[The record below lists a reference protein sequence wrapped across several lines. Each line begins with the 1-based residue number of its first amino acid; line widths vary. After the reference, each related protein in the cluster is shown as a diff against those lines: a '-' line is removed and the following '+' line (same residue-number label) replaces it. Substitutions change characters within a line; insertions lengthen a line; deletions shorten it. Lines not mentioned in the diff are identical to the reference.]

1 MPCAQGSLPPPGKTG
16 PSGARPTLMGLTRFL
31 HTADWHLGMTR
42 RFLPPE
48 AQARYSEDR
57 IDAVGQIARMAD
69 EVDAQFV
76 LVCGDVFDSN
86 HVDRQVV
93 ARAASALA
101 QFTVPVLIL
110 PGNHDPLDAAS
121 VYRAPAFV
129 DRLPASVTVIEDST
143 PILIGDVEVVGAPW
157 NAKRPGLDP
166 SASVVAGLGPAGS
179 LRVLAAHGVVDVMS
193 PDTQDPSVIAM
204 SGLRTALDA
213 GLLAYVALGDRHST
227 TEVGGDPRVWYPGTP
242 VATDHGELDPGNV
255 LVVTV
260 DGLSV
265 SVAPRRV
272 GQWSFRRIEARLD
285 GVDDVLRLDAE
296 LAAIAD
302 KRRTI
307 VRLSLV
313 GALTLSEDAELH
325 RALDD
330 HADVFASL
338 TTSDGRSDLALM
350 VEEGDLQHLGLQ
362 GYAHAAA
369 AEIAEAASIPGPDQ
383 QAARDALRLLYRLT
397 RGPA

>member
-48 AQARYSEDR
+48 AQARYSGDR

-157 NAKRPGLDP
+157 NAKRPGHDP

-242 VATDHGELDPGNV
+242 VATGHGELDPGNV
-255 LVVTV
+255 LI
-260 DGLSV
+260 V
-265 SVAPRRV
+265 SIDKTGVGVEPRSV
-272 GQWSFRRIEARLD
+272 GQWSFRRVEARLD
-285 GVDDVLRLDAE
+285 GVDDVARLDAE
-296 LAAIAD
+296 LAAIPNKD
-302 KRRTI
+302 RTV

-313 GALTLSEDAELH
+313 GALGMSEDAELH

-330 HADVFASL
+330 HRDVFASL
-338 TTSDGRSDLALM
+338 TISDGRSDLRVFA
-350 VEEGDLQHLGLQ
+350 EEGDLQHLGLQ
-362 GYAHAAA
+362 GYAAAAA
-369 AEIAEAASIPGPDQ
+369 AEIAESASTPGPDQ

-397 RGPA
+397 RGAA

>member
-1 MPCAQGSLPPPGKTG
+1 
-16 PSGARPTLMGLTRFL
+16 MGLTRFL

-48 AQARYSEDR
+48 AQARYSGDR

-86 HVDRQVV
+86 HVDRQIV

-129 DRLPASVTVIEDST
+129 DRLPAGVTVIEDST
-143 PILIGDVEVVGAPW
+143 PICIGDVEVVGAPW
-157 NAKRPGLDP
+157 HAKRPGLDP
-166 SASVVAGLGPAGS
+166 SASVVAGLGPAAGV
-179 LRVLAAHGVVDVMS
+179 RVLAAHGVVDVLS
-193 PDTQDPSVIAM
+193 PDTQDPSVISM
-204 SGLRTALDA
+204 SGLRTALDSGA
-213 GLLAYVALGDRHST
+213 LTYVALGDRHST

-260 DGLSV
+260 DGSGV

-350 VEEGDLQHLGLQ
+350 VEEDDLQHLGLQ
-362 GYAHAAA
+362 GYAAAAA
-369 AEIAEAASIPGPDQ
+369 AEIAESASTPGPDQ
-383 QAARDALRLLYRLT
+383 RAARDALRLLYRLT
-397 RGPA
+397 RGAA